1 MEAGAATTVTYMGQ
15 DHSESLSILKVIQQI
30 MHLAVT
36 YIKQIMHLAVTT
48 SKEISPEGYRAVGG
62 QHSAPNLSLIILTL
76 CTIPTPLV

>member
-15 DHSESLSILKVIQQI
+15 DHSESLSILKVIQ
-30 MHLAVT
+30 
-36 YIKQIMHLAVTT
+36 QIMHLAVTT